1 MQSAMS
7 ITLRATRMSRTSKS
21 SSDPSSSMAD
31 TSMIAKSTLNC
42 VTKSTA
48 AQPITAPSDRRM
60 GGPRDDH
67 LNPRMAVEG
76 HCDIQIVCDDEQVS
90 RPASARDL
98 LDGRPDVDEE
108 RRIVRNDFCGR
119 DADGTLFILRD
130 QATRLIGDILDA
142 GKHNGVA
149 MDPRQQP
156 HRRQSHFRLTR
167 SNPCS

>member
-1 MQSAMS
+1 
-7 ITLRATRMSRTSKS
+7 MSRTSKS

-31 TSMIAKSTLNC
+31 TSMTAKSTLNC

-76 HCDIQIVCDDEQVS
+76 HCDIQIVC
-90 RPASARDL
+90 
-98 LDGRPDVDEE
+98 
-108 RRIVRNDFCGR
+108 NDFCGR